1 MKKEIKVIDNFLSP
15 TAFTK
20 LNKLIMAE
28 NFPWYWSDKSTYE
41 KTTHGKDSFFCH
53 SLNYKEHTNS
63 SFFEEIIKPFKKKIK
78 FKECIR
84 AKINLQYNQGERIKT
99 NYHVD
104 LETSFLGTRSGGEY
118 KTGIYYL
125 NTCNGYTTF
134 KINNAEVQSR
144 KNRMVLFD
152 WDLEHRGIS
161 HTDKERR
168 VLINFNFKL

>member
-41 KTTHGKDSFFCH
+41 NTEHGKDSFFSH

-63 SFFEEIIKPFKKKIK
+63 YFFEEIIKPFKKKIK

-84 AKINLQYNQGERIKT
+84 AKINLQYNQGEKIKT
-99 NYHVD
+99 NYHV
-104 LETSFLGTRSGGEY
+104 ET
-118 KTGIYYL
+118 YYIGVSQL
-125 NTCNGYTTF
+125 Q
-134 KINNAEVQSR
+134 I
-144 KNRMVLFD
+144 KNEEF
-152 WDLEHRGIS
+152 
-161 HTDKERR
+161 
-168 VLINFNFKL
+168 